1 MSVTRVKVFVLMEP
15 VETFVVRIV
24 FAVRLLAVSVFA
36 YIELAVPVK
45 NWAWPVER
53 DETANV
59 PAIRVPTVAFITLIE
74 LVASDP
80 EAKEEVVI

>member
-1 MSVTRVKVFVLMEP
+1 MEP

-53 DETANV
+53 DETA
-59 PAIRVPTVAFITLIE
+59 
-74 LVASDP
+74 
-80 EAKEEVVI
+80 